1 MGFFTT
7 VFIYFIVLAVILLLL
22 LFWPESDNH
31 AEKSSKQ
38 NEVAN
43 NNQVSEQKDT
53 LENPQQVEV
62 AEREVNIEDQQK
74 AEENNQQ
81 NDQDNDQ
88 ANEQDNNQE
97 NEEEPELRDRS
108 ASFIEFPEQP
118 LEEDAPE
125 EVKEEH
131 AWNHNVRQIT
141 KTINNISK
149 GNLKAIN
156 FCYVDRLINV
166 RGKSRPIAFFLRP
179 VSSELA
185 PSGVF
190 IYDTT
195 RVLKDNALYLF
206 VGPEADEFQ
215 EKLGEKL
222 LDLMIE
228 STKCPNIIRINRD
241 MNSPDFQRMIHQ
253 MGGNKIMMQTPKNY
267 GDQLFFEIQ
276 FFKTLLHIE
285 VFEGEMMTGQDNL
298 DFDELPPNCAVV
310 IDTSDN
316 ALYLYVD
323 HVDPQTEDEKKTQ
336 LNAIEWMSEQPEFAK
351 RELLVFDKSK
361 IPPNLKLLFCT
372 EQ

>member
-1 MGFFTT
+1 MGFLTT
-7 VFIYFIVLAVILLLL
+7 VFIYFIILAILLLIL
-22 LFWPESDNH
+22 LLWPES
-31 AEKSSKQ
+31 E
-38 NEVAN
+38 
-43 NNQVSEQKDT
+43 NQV
-53 LENPQQVEV
+53 ENKSQAEVKPQV
-62 AEREVNIEDQQK
+62 AERSVNIENTEQK
-74 AEENNQQ
+74 NANNQNNEQENNQTS
-81 NDQDNDQ
+81 NQDNTQEANQDQ
-88 ANEQDNNQE
+88 NQE
-97 NEEEPELRDRS
+97 NQDNSDNDENLEIRDRS

-125 EVKEEH
+125 EVKVEF

-141 KTINNISK
+141 KTINNVSN

-166 RGKSRPIAFFLRP
+166 RGKKRPIAFFLRP
-179 VSSELA
+179 LSSELS

-195 RVLKDNALYLF
+195 RIVKDNALYLF
-206 VGPEADEFQ
+206 IGPEADEFL
-215 EKLGEKL
+215 ENLGEKL

-228 STKCPNIIRINRD
+228 STKCNNIIKINRD
-241 MNSPDFQRMIHQ
+241 MNCPDFQRMIHQ
-253 MGGNKIMMQTPKNY
+253 MGGNKVMIQTSKNY
-267 GDQLFFEIQ
+267 GDQLLFEIQ
-276 FFKTLLHIE
+276 FFKTLLHIM
-285 VFEGEMMTGQDNL
+285 VFEGEMMTSQENL

-323 HVDPQTEDEKKTQ
+323 HVDPQSEDEKATQ
-336 LNAIEWMSEQPEFAK
+336 LNAIQWMSEQPEFAK

-372 EQ
+372 DP

>member
-7 VFIYFIVLAVILLLL
+7 VFIYFIILAILLLIL
-22 LFWPESDNH
+22 LLWPEPGNKVAAKSTESQNTEIQNIKPNPSDP
-31 AEKSSKQ
+31 KIIDRS
-38 NEVAN
+38 
-43 NNQVSEQKDT
+43 
-53 LENPQQVEV
+53 
-62 AEREVNIEDQQK
+62 VNINEIKIEDTD
-74 AEENNQQ
+74 Q
-81 NDQDNDQ
+81 NPKPVDVIR
-88 ANEQDNNQE
+88 
-97 NEEEPELRDRS
+97 NEEEEEEGEISKHIR
-108 ASFIEFPEQP
+108 FEEFPEQP
-118 LEEDAPE
+118 LEDDAPE

-141 KTINNISK
+141 KTINHISN

-166 RGKSRPIAFFLRP
+166 RGKNRPIAFFLRP
-179 VSSELA
+179 LSSELS

-195 RVLKDNALYLF
+195 RILKDNALYLF
-206 VGPEADEFQ
+206 VGPEADEFL
-215 EKLGEKL
+215 EGLGEKL

-228 STKCPNIIRINRD
+228 STKCHNIIRIKRD
-241 MNSPDFQRMIHQ
+241 MNCPDFQRMIHQ
-253 MGGNKIMMQTPKNY
+253 MGGNKVMIQTSKNY

-276 FFKTLLHIE
+276 FFKTLLHIM
-285 VFEGEMMTGQDNL
+285 VFDGEMMTSQDNL
-298 DFDELPPNCAVV
+298 DFDELPQNCAVV

-323 HVDPQTEDEKKTQ
+323 HVDPSTEEEKNTQ
-336 LNAIEWMSEQPEFAK
+336 LQAIQWMSEQPEFSK

-372 EQ
+372 EPNDS